1 MNTSEFAQTLLH
13 WIKEFLSW
21 IGIPRHMLDQ
31 LDEALFLVLI
41 VVIAFAFAAIVHTL
55 AVRFTRRI
63 LERKNVSFLG
73 SLAKY
78 NVLRKLTA
86 IIPPLMVS
94 ALLPF
99 AFDSKSEWYVVSEKV
114 TWIYFFIALIFSV
127 NAILNTVGDALKS
140 EQQLQ
145 NRPMKGFI
153 QIFQVIFSCIAV
165 IVIVSILIN
174 KSPFNLITGLGAF
187 AAVLMLVF
195 KDTILG
201 FVAGV
206 LISQNDM
213 VRIGDWIEM
222 PQNNVNGVVTDISL
236 NVVKVRNF
244 DNTIVTV
251 PPYSLVSG
259 SFINWRGMSDSGGR
273 RIMREYVLKLDYIK
287 PCTPEFLEKMKAFDD
302 ELAQFITGKQQQAAE
317 GRVANTDNPAGLVN
331 GTIDT
336 NVGLLRAYMAL
347 YLRRH
352 PFINKDL
359 DLMVRTLAPTGNGL
373 PVQIYCFSSNKNWP
387 SYESIQ
393 AEIMEHFVSVLPVF
407 ELYAFQSADAR
418 DTIISGLIESGKV
431 DLSAVGG
438 IPWLSVLPTGGQES
452 HGEPGATKN

>member
-21 IGIPRHMLDQ
+21 IGIPRHMLDL

-86 IIPPLMVS
+86 IIPPLMIS

-273 RIMREYVLKLDYIK
+273 RILREYSLKLDYIK

-407 ELYAFQSADAR
+407 ELYAFQTADAR

-452 HGEPGATKN
+452 PGKPGATKN

>member
-21 IGIPRHMLDQ
+21 IGSPRHMLDQ

-86 IIPPLMVS
+86 IIPPLMIS

-273 RIMREYVLKLDYIK
+273 RIMREYALKLDYIK
-287 PCTPEFLEKMKAFDD
+287 PCTPEFLEKMKAFDH

-452 HGEPGATKN
+452 PGKPGATKN